1 MFKNYLLNAKGDV
14 EGGGG
19 FLSWKPVIYKAENTH
34 ALNSSSTIQYDVHDH
49 PFENDWIKTPLY
61 NMYGNS
67 LFGSQFLLKS
77 INVSFGQPND
87 EFYAKSNYTYW

>member
-1 MFKNYLLNAKGDV
+1 MKAKGDV
-14 EGGGG
+14 EGGG

-34 ALNSSSTIQYDVHDH
+34 ALNSSSTIQYDVHDY
-49 PFENDWIKTPLY
+49 PFEKDWINTLLY

-67 LFGSQFLLKS
+67 LFGNNSQLLSKS
-77 INVSFGQPND
+77 INISFGQPND